1 MIEWL
6 VKRTST
12 YKELEQTLTSVNIE
26 NFNKQKKI
34 GLLNNEIID
43 LKSKVTNLT
52 VELNEREHQ
61 RRASAGKVGGLKAK
75 INSQEKE
82 ISNLKEQ
89 LEEKDKLLADANR
102 KVDFL
107 KNNRRSPNLEELK
120 DYEQRRKRSIYKNNS

>member
-6 VKRTST
+6 VKKTSV

-34 GLLNNEIID
+34 GVLNNEILE

-75 INSQEKE
+75 INRQEKE

-107 KNNRRSPNLEELK
+107 KNNRRSPKLSEIK
-120 DYEQRRKRSIYKNNS
+120 DYYAGRNKK

>member
-52 VELNEREHQ
+52 V
-61 RRASAGKVGGLKAK
+61 GGLKAK

-107 KNNRRSPNLEELK
+107 KNNRRSPKLSEIK
-120 DYEQRRKRSIYKNNS
+120 DYYAGRNKK

>member
-61 RRASAGKVGGLKAK
+61 RRASIGKVGGLKAK

-107 KNNRRSPNLEELK
+107 KNNRRSPKLSEIK
-120 DYEQRRKRSIYKNNS
+120 DYYAGRNKK

>member
-6 VKRTST
+6 VKKTSV

-34 GLLNNEIID
+34 GLLNNEILE

-52 VELNEREHQ
+52 VELNETEHQ
-61 RRASAGKVGGLKAK
+61 RRASIGKVGGLKAK

-82 ISNLKEQ
+82 ISKLKKQ

-107 KNNRRSPNLEELK
+107 KNNRRAPNLEEIK
-120 DYEQRRKRSIYKNNS
+120 DYTQRRKRKSS

>member
-6 VKRTST
+6 VKKTSG

-34 GLLNNEIID
+34 GLLNNEILE

-52 VELNEREHQ
+52 VELNETEHQ
-61 RRASAGKVGGLKAK
+61 RRKSIGKVGGLKAK

-82 ISNLKEQ
+82 ISNLKKY

>member
-6 VKRTST
+6 VKKTSV

-34 GLLNNEIID
+34 GLLNNEILE

-107 KNNRRSPNLEELK
+107 KNNRRSPKLSEIK
-120 DYEQRRKRSIYKNNS
+120 DYYAGRNKK

>member
-34 GLLNNEIID
+34 GLLNNEILE
-43 LKSKVTNLT
+43 LKSKITNLT

-61 RRASAGKVGGLKAK
+61 RRASIGKVGGLKAK

-82 ISNLKEQ
+82 ISNLKKY

-102 KVDFL
+102 KVEFL
-107 KNNRRSPNLEELK
+107 KNNRRSPKLSEIK
-120 DYEQRRKRSIYKNNS
+120 DYYAGRNKK